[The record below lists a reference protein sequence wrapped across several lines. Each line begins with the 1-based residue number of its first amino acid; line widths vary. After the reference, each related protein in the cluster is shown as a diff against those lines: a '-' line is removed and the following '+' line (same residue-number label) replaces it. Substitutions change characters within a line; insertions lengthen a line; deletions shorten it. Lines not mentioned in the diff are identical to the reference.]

1 MASSLTVRFSAGSHR
16 ARKSSDFSGLVS
28 FTFYLWH
35 NVADWQAEFRCAMWI
50 DALQITS
57 MSNET
62 THRRVARGAV
72 LRARVTAA
80 TKEAVD
86 AAALRRDLDPS
97 DILREAVR
105 EYLDVRTAVTH
116 QIRTQEVVS

>member
-1 MASSLTVRFSAGSHR
+1 
-16 ARKSSDFSGLVS
+16 
-28 FTFYLWH
+28 
-35 NVADWQAEFRCAMWI
+35 
-50 DALQITS
+50 

-62 THRRVARGAV
+62 TRRRVARGAV
-72 LRARVTAA
+72 LRARVTTA

-86 AAALRRDLDPS
+86 AVALRRDLDPS

-105 EYLDVRTAVTH
+105 EYLDVQPPATH